1 MDGLNLILSHSG
13 FGLAVGVLYALLAGY
28 FWFTRVRQ
36 KNLFIDS
43 NDTLK
48 SRAGLG
54 FSGTERVVISL
65 VVALHA
71 AVLLAGL
78 SEFAR
83 FGFAHALSAM
93 MLCALIVYGF
103 ESLAYRLDGM
113 LTLVLPVAAVAVILP
128 MFFPGAVLS
137 AEVGTSG
144 ARLILVLH
152 IAVAMAAYGL
162 LTIGAAHA
170 MLMTV
175 AERGLHARKGRGL
188 QAQDTG
194 RVLPPLLTLERLL
207 FRFIWIGFGLLTLTL
222 VSGVIFNEELFGRAA
237 RFNHKTVFAVL
248 SWFIFAGLL
257 AGRVIAGWRGRTAVK
272 WTLAGYAVLLLAY
285 VGSRFVLEV
294 VLKR

>member
-1 MDGLNLILSHSG
+1 MDGLILILSHSG
-13 FGLAVGVLYALLAGY
+13 FVLGVGVLYALLAGY
-28 FWFTRVRQ
+28 FWVTRVRA
-36 KNLFIDS
+36 KSPSITPD
-43 NDTLK
+43 DTLK
-48 SRAGLG
+48 SHAWLG
-54 FSGTERVVISL
+54 FSVSERLVISA
-65 VVALHA
+65 VVALHG
-71 AVLLAGL
+71 AVLLTGL

-93 MLCALIVYGF
+93 MLCALTVYGL

-113 LTLVLPVAAVAVILP
+113 LTLVLPVAAVAVVLP
-128 MFFPGAVLS
+128 LFFPGAVLS
-137 AEVGTSG
+137 GESG
-144 ARLILVLH
+144 ARPILVLH

-170 MLMTV
+170 VLMTL
-175 AERGLHARKGRGL
+175 AERGLHARKGL
-188 QAQDTG
+188 QAHDAG